1 MIEHNYNALQS
12 KQMHK
17 DIKDVL
23 VATNNYD
30 YFMEYK
36 DGSCYIYLSDGNIHK
51 FTIHRGIEL

>member
-1 MIEHNYNALQS
+1 MIERNYNSLQS

-36 DGSCYIYLSDGNIHK
+36 DGSCYIYLSNGDIYK